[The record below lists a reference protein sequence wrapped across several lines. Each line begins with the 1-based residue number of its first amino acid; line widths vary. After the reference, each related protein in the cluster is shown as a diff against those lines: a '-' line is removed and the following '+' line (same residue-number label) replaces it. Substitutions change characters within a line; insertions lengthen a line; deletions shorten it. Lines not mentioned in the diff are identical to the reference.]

1 MMLMQTKKVI
11 SMNYGSS
18 KNGWKP
24 WRWVRF
30 DLIFTMRDWCINS
43 NLNPL
48 IKFTTSSRSIE
59 LKDILRQN
67 ISQMIINTIP
77 ISMRTAISYAMKRGI
92 PFLSLT
98 QSQWKLK
105 QSNDLK
111 FLMEEKPMTVEQTLA
126 SEEINKSKRGGL
138 QEPQSGIQVGKLT
151 IWVGSFEIE
160 KL

>member
-1 MMLMQTKKVI
+1 M
-11 SMNYGSS
+11 
-18 KNGWKP
+18 
-24 WRWVRF
+24 RF
-30 DLIFTMRDWCINS
+30 DLIFTMRDWYINS
-43 NLNPL
+43 NLKPL

-111 FLMEEKPMTVEQTLA
+111 FLMEEKPVTVEQTLA
-126 SEEINKSKRGGL
+126 SEEINKSKREGL
-138 QEPQSGIQVGKLT
+138 
-151 IWVGSFEIE
+151 
-160 KL
+160 